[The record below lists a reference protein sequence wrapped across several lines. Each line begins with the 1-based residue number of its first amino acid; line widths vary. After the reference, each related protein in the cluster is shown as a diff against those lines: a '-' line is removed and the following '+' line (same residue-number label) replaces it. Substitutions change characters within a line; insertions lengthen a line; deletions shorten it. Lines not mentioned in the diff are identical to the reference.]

1 MTFLQRRAF
10 LGAGSLAAT
19 LALLPGTARAAVAS
33 LSPNATAILTRV
45 VDVLLPADRTP
56 AASALGTPQ
65 YVIAGLLARGDDGG
79 AALEAGLGAIDQLA
93 LARFGSGFLALDAA
107 RQTQVVDVVATD
119 PAFAALW
126 GGIRSLAVFHYY
138 AQPVA
143 WLDIGLPGPS
153 IDCGGHPD
161 PDAEACRPRGA

>member
-1 MTFLQRRAF
+1 MMTFLQRRAF

-65 YVIAGLLARGDDGG
+65 YVIAG
-79 AALEAGLGAIDQLA
+79 LEAGLGAIDQLA